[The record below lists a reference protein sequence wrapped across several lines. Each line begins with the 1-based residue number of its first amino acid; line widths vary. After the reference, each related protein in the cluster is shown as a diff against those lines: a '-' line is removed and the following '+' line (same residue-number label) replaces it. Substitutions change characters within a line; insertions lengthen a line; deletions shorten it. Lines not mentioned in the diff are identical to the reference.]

1 MFLADTDTDT
11 DEVKVLGPTALKEFL
26 ASESVENVRV
36 VPFNNDLVAVLKIA
50 SKSYVLGR
58 SRGGPRLFKSID
70 GAAATLKQYGLSSF
84 EAELNDWIP
93 KTMQRKND

>member
-1 MFLADTDTDT
+1 MFLADTD
-11 DEVKVLGPTALKEFL
+11 EMKVLDPTALKEFL

-36 VPFNNDLVAVLKIA
+36 VPSNNDLIAVLKIA

-70 GAAATLKQYGLSSF
+70 GAAATLKQYGNNSF
-84 EAELNDWIP
+84 EAELSDWIP
-93 KTMQRKND
+93 KTVQRKTN